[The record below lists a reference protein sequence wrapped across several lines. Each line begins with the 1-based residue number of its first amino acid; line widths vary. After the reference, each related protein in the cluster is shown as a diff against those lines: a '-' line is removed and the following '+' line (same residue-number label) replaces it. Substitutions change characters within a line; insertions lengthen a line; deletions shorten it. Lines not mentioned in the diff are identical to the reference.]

1 MRWRKR
7 KSLARQLA
15 AFVGSSRILANSHLY
30 GSVSMRD
37 SLDGQNRPVWLL
49 FLVLMGLSHQCGATY
64 EPLQPRIVTEPMNRT
79 ERFYK
84 IDQMLHERHVVPI
97 DVFLEVLDVS
107 RATFKRN
114 MEYHIF
120 VRIP

>member
-1 MRWRKR
+1 MEEAEV
-7 KSLARQLA
+7 SGEAI
-15 AFVGSSRILANSHLY
+15 GRIRGVVQNSGELPLVWF
-30 GSVSMRD
+30 GLDARD

>member
-97 DVFLEVLDVS
+97 DVFLEVRAVS